1 MSRSKE
7 LMNKK
12 LGIGVIGLGRL
23 GSSYAK
29 YFKNRI
35 DGATL
40 VAVSDVN
47 EAAVASLA
55 AELDISKRYDRYQDL
70 IADAE
75 VEGVVIVSPTSS
87 HQEIVIEA
95 AKRGKAIFCEKPL
108 SISLDAAREMRRVVE
123 QTGVFFQMGF
133 MRRFDKG
140 YVAAKRKIEEG
151 VIGTPVVFK
160 SSSRDPYRPSLE
172 YLDPAHSGGLFID
185 CGIHDLDLARWYMGE
200 IASVYSIGGTLAY
213 PEMKEIGDIDN
224 AVTSL
229 YFTSGALG
237 TIDLSRNGVYGYD
250 IRTEI
255 LGTTGTLKIGYLRE
269 TPILVMTKDG
279 ITHDTVPYFT
289 ERFEQAYITQLQDFV
304 ENILQGKPPSVSC
317 ADGVAALQASAAATL
332 SFKENR
338 PVKIQGD
345 ELF

>member
-1 MSRSKE
+1 MS
-7 LMNKK
+7 KK

-23 GSSYAK
+23 GSAYAR
-29 YFKNRI
+29 YFTGRI
-35 DGATL
+35 AGATL
-40 VAVSDVN
+40 AAVSDVN
-47 EAAVASLA
+47 EAAAVSLGT
-55 AELDISKRYDRYQDL
+55 ELGISKQYSNYRDL
-70 IADAE
+70 IADKQ
-75 VEGVVIVSPTSS
+75 VEGVVIVSPTST
-87 HQEIVIEA
+87 HREIVLEA
-95 AKRGKAIFCEKPL
+95 AKHGLPIFCEKPL
-108 SISLDAAREMRRVVE
+108 SISLEEAREMQRVVE

-151 VIGTPVVFK
+151 GIGTPVVFK

-213 PEMKEIGDIDN
+213 PEMKETGDIDN
-224 AVTSL
+224 AITSL

-255 LGTTGTLKIGYLRE
+255 LGTEGTLKIGYLRE
-269 TPILVMTKDG
+269 TPIMVMTKDG

-304 ENILQGKPPSVSC
+304 ENILQGKSPAVTC

-338 PVKIQGD
+338 PVKIQGG
-345 ELF
+345 EFC

>member
-1 MSRSKE
+1 
-7 LMNKK
+7 MNKK

-23 GSSYAK
+23 GSAYAK
-29 YFKNRI
+29 YFTGRI
-35 DGATL
+35 AGATL
-40 VAVSDVN
+40 VAVSDVI
-47 EAAVASLA
+47 ESTVTSVA
-55 AELDISKRYDRYQDL
+55 AELGISKRYGRYQDL

-75 VEGVVIVSPTSS
+75 VEGVVVVSPTST
-87 HQEIVIEA
+87 HKEIVLEA
-95 AKRGKAIFCEKPL
+95 AKHGKAIFCEKPL
-108 SISLDAAREMRRVVE
+108 SISLDTAHEMLRVIE

-140 YVAAKRKIEEG
+140 YVGAKRKLEDG

-224 AVTSL
+224 AITSL

-255 LGTTGTLKIGYLRE
+255 LGTEGTLKIGYLRE

-289 ERFEQAYITQLQDFV
+289 ERFEQAYITQVQDFV
-304 ENILQGKPPSVSC
+304 NNVLQGKLPSVSC
-317 ADGVAALQASAAATL
+317 ADGVAALQVSAAATL

-338 PVKIQGD
+338 PVKIEGD
-345 ELF
+345 EFF

>member
-1 MSRSKE
+1 MSKR
-7 LMNKK
+7 
-12 LGIGVIGLGRL
+12 LGIGVIGVGRL

-29 YFKNRI
+29 YFAGRI
-35 DGATL
+35 TGAGL
-40 VAVSDVN
+40 VAISDVN
-47 EAAVASLA
+47 QPAAEGLA
-55 AELDISKRYDRYQDL
+55 AQLGVSKTYSRYQDL
-70 IADAE
+70 INDKE
-75 VEGVVIVSPTSS
+75 VEAVVIVSPTSS
-87 HQEIVIEA
+87 HKEIVLEA
-95 AKRGKAIFCEKPL
+95 AKRSVPIFCEKPL
-108 SISLDAAREMRRVVE
+108 SISLEEARGMLRVVE

-140 YVAAKRKIEEG
+140 YVAAKHKIEEG
-151 VIGTPVVFK
+151 TIGTPVLFK

-172 YLDPAHSGGLFID
+172 YLDPAHSGGLFVD
-185 CGIHDLDLARWYMGE
+185 CGIHDLDLALWFMGG

-237 TIDLSRNGVYGYD
+237 VIDLSRNGVYGYD

-255 LGTTGTLKIGYLRE
+255 LGTEGTLKIGYLRE
-269 TPILVMTKDG
+269 TPILLMTKDG

-304 ENILQGKPPSVSC
+304 NNVSEGKLPTVTC
-317 ADGVAALQASAAATL
+317 ADGVSALQASAAATL

-338 PVKIQGD
+338 PVKIKGD
-345 ELF
+345 EFI

>member
-1 MSRSKE
+1 
-7 LMNKK
+7 MNKK

-23 GSSYAK
+23 GSAYAK
-29 YFKNRI
+29 YFTGRI
-35 DGATL
+35 AGATL
-40 VAVSDVN
+40 VAVSDVI
-47 EAAVASLA
+47 ESTVTSVA
-55 AELDISKRYDRYQDL
+55 AELGISKRYGRYQDL

-75 VEGVVIVSPTSS
+75 VEGVVVVSPTST
-87 HQEIVIEA
+87 HKEIVLEA
-95 AKRGKAIFCEKPL
+95 AKHGKAIFCEKPL
-108 SISLDAAREMRRVVE
+108 SISLDTAHEMLRVIE

-140 YVAAKRKIEEG
+140 YVGAKRKLEDG

-224 AVTSL
+224 AITSL

-255 LGTTGTLKIGYLRE
+255 LGTEGTLKIGYLRE

-304 ENILQGKPPSVSC
+304 NNVLQGKLPSVSC
-317 ADGVAALQASAAATL
+317 ADGVAALQVSAAATL

-338 PVKIQGD
+338 PVKIEGD
-345 ELF
+345 EFF